1 MKASARHCSSATPI
15 LMLATAGPAGA
26 ADPAAVSDAER
37 ERLKGHALLHETLT
51 LAKRLPLPSDVR

>member
-1 MKASARHCSSATPI
+1 
-15 LMLATAGPAGA
+15 MLATAGPAGA